1 MLLHSGSPNRVC
13 ALREARLPLPATVGA
28 STDFLHH
35 LFAEDLGRGS
45 PSEAFAGRVVELVA
59 ALQRGTTDAR
69 RPSSR
74 RSHWPQPSSSG
85 CEAERVLSLVAEV
98 QATGFY
104 SIAELAFV
112 GSMSSLSRRLCG
124 RKMQM
129 VGALVASCS
138 NT

>member
-59 ALQRGTTDAR
+59 ELLQLELCHGSDVTLPWKPSAEPPVCVLDSAFLPGRGGVTEPR
-69 RPSSR
+69 LGS
-74 RSHWPQPSSSG
+74 
-85 CEAERVLSLVAEV
+85 ELSLQV
-98 QATGFY
+98 
-104 SIAELAFV
+104 
-112 GSMSSLSRRLCG
+112 RP
-124 RKMQM
+124 
-129 VGALVASCS
+129 
-138 NT
+138 